1 MVPMNRTNLVLAAL
15 YPANTDSYTPVQ
27 IQKLLFLIQKKIPVF
42 EKDGFDFKPY
52 DYGPFDKNVYTE
64 LETLAEEG
72 FVSIREQES
81 SSWRTYGLTNDG
93 LTKAK
98 EIFDSLDANSREK
111 ITKLSGFVRQL
122 SFSQLVAAIY
132 NAYPEMKQNSVF
144 KDN

>member
-1 MVPMNRTNLVLAAL
+1 MNRTNLVLAAL

-42 EKDGFDFKPY
+42 KKDGFDFKPY
-52 DYGPFDKNVYTE
+52 DYGPFDKNVYSE
-64 LETLAEEG
+64 LETLAEKG
-72 FVSIREQES
+72 FINIREQEA
-81 SSWRTYGLTNDG
+81 SSWRAYGLTNDG

-98 EIFDSLDANSREK
+98 EIFETLDADSREK

-122 SFSQLVAAIY
+122 SFSQLVSAIY
-132 NAYPEMKQNSVF
+132 DAYPEMKQNSVF